1 VDLLDVNNHALITPI
16 KDLSPEDKQEVQV
29 AQAGAKALWSISQSK
44 KNRDEMRKAG
54 CVRLLARL
62 LKSVH
67 GDVVVPIMGTLQ
79 QCASEVTCHSVMS
92 VSLYLFISKLLRQIR
107 SNLIFLMTVPVFRQV
122 LPKGPNSVEVFITN
136 NKNRYSFLNAIFE
149 NTQGNGQFL

>member
-1 VDLLDVNNHALITPI
+1 MDLLDVNNHALITPV

-29 AQAGAKALWSISQSK
+29 AQAGAKALWSMSQSK

-67 GDVVVPIMGTLQ
+67 GDVVVPITGTLQ
-79 QCASEVTCHSVMS
+79 QCASEVTDHSVTR
-92 VSLYLFISKLLRQIR
+92 VSLYLYVSKLLWQMVHLNSSEDVSIFVTSFAKGAHLIRGIYNQRQKQTH
-107 SNLIFLMTVPVFRQV
+107 FLKCRV
-122 LPKGPNSVEVFITN
+122 
-136 NKNRYSFLNAIFE
+136 
-149 NTQGNGQFL
+149 

>member
-1 VDLLDVNNHALITPI
+1 MLFKICAIFICCNAQKIQPEIFAFPIIWGLTPYHILILNHLETHQVDLLDVNNHAVTTPT
-16 KDLSPEDKQEVQV
+16 KDLSPEDKQEVRV

-62 LKSVH
+62 LKSIH

-79 QCASEVTCHSVMS
+79 QCASEVTSHSVMRLFMYLI
-92 VSLYLFISKLLRQIR
+92 VSKFQWRIR
-107 SNLIFLMTVPVFRQV
+107 NNSN
-122 LPKGPNSVEVFITN
+122 
-136 NKNRYSFLNAIFE
+136 
-149 NTQGNGQFL
+149 

>member
-1 VDLLDVNNHALITPI
+1 MTPCHTLVLNHLETRQVDLLDVNNHALITPI
-16 KDLSPEDKQEVQV
+16 NDLSPEDKQEVQV
-29 AQAGAKALWSISQSK
+29 ARAGAKALWSISQSK

-79 QCASEVTCHSVMS
+79 QCASEVTHHSAMRV
-92 VSLYLFISKLLRQIR
+92 
-107 SNLIFLMTVPVFRQV
+107 
-122 LPKGPNSVEVFITN
+122 
-136 NKNRYSFLNAIFE
+136 
-149 NTQGNGQFL
+149 

>member
-1 VDLLDVNNHALITPI
+1 MPCHTLVLNHLETRQVDLLDVNNHALITPI

-67 GDVVVPIMGTLQ
+67 GGVVVPIMGTLQ
-79 QCASEVTCHSVMS
+79 QCASEVTRHSVMR
-92 VSLYLFISKLLRQIR
+92 VSLYLFVSKLLWRIR
-107 SNLIFLMTVPVFRQV
+107 SNLIFVKTVLVFER
-122 LPKGPNSVEVFITN
+122 
-136 NKNRYSFLNAIFE
+136 SFA
-149 NTQGNGQFL
+149 

>member
-16 KDLSPEDKQEVQV
+16 KDLSPEDKQEVQI
-29 AQAGAKALWSISQSK
+29 ARAGAKALWSISQSK

-67 GDVVVPIMGTLQ
+67 RDVVVPIMGTLQ
-79 QCASEVTCHSVMS
+79 QCASEVTRHSVMS
-92 VSLYLFISKLLRQIR
+92 V
-107 SNLIFLMTVPVFRQV
+107 
-122 LPKGPNSVEVFITN
+122 
-136 NKNRYSFLNAIFE
+136 
-149 NTQGNGQFL
+149 